1 MTTGQCLQETETAA
15 GPLSLSLSL
24 SLATSLVVTG
34 HIPLRR
40 WCRDP
45 GGLNT
50 GQTQLFIDNNPPTVY
65 NEQTEAGLVFVLIKS
80 SAG

>member
-15 GPLSLSLSL
+15 GPLSLSL
-24 SLATSLVVTG
+24 ATARVGTG

>member
-15 GPLSLSLSL
+15 RPLSLSL